1 MSFFEEHEIV
11 IFMDHNNLSSGSPE
25 FEKGGNVHLK
35 SISSAALTAA
45 AFLLLGTQSK
55 ADDNDKYDNNK
66 YSASFSG
73 FQEIGSLTA
82 PTGAILS
89 KGQGNLTL
97 NVDKGNQFIN
107 FRLTYS
113 GLTNVTQSHIH
124 FGKRHVAGGIMV
136 YFCSNLTSPAPPPNT
151 QPCPLSGGTLTG
163 TITGPNVIGPTTQN
177 VTPGDFNALLAA
189 LQSNT
194 VYGNIHTQMFPSG
207 EIRGQIKNSSK
218 DN

>member
-1 MSFFEEHEIV
+1 MKLSFSLV
-11 IFMDHNNLSSGSPE
+11 ILTCLRVRPSFK
-25 FEKGGNVHLK
+25 KGEGNVHRK

-45 AFLLLGTQSK
+45 VFLLLGTQGK
-55 ADDNDKYDNNK
+55 ADDNNK

-97 NVDKGNQFIN
+97 NVDKGNQFVN
-107 FRLTYS
+107 FQLTYS

-124 FGKRHVAGGIMV
+124 FGKRHVAGGVMV

-151 QPCPLSGGTLTG
+151 QPCPLSGGTVTG
-163 TITGPNVIGPTTQN
+163 TITGTNVIGPTTQN

-207 EIRGQIKNSSK
+207 EIRGQITNASK

>member
-1 MSFFEEHEIV
+1 MKLSFLLV
-11 IFMDHNNLSSGSPE
+11 ILVCFRVRPS
-25 FEKGGNVHLK
+25 FKKGEVNVHK

-45 AFLLLGTQSK
+45 VFLLFGTQGK
-55 ADDNDKYDNNK
+55 ADDNNK

-97 NVDKGNQFIN
+97 NVDKGNQFVN
-107 FRLTYS
+107 FQLTYS

-124 FGKRHVAGGIMV
+124 FGKRHVAGGVMV

-151 QPCPLSGGTLTG
+151 QPCPLSGGTVTG
-163 TITGPNVIGPTTQN
+163 TITGTNVIGPTTQN
-177 VTPGDFNALLAA
+177 VTPGDFSALLAA

-194 VYGNIHTQMFPSG
+194 VYGNIHTQMFPAG
-207 EIRGQIKNSSK
+207 EIRGQINNSSN